1 MRALMLSLMVIGA
14 LSAIRANGADLR
26 AAIYVMQRDGTQVRK
41 VAQVPGYNEHG
52 FPSWSRDGKRLAFDA
67 IQAGSGAKKLFVVN
81 VDGSGLREI
90 GATETPDWSA
100 HDKQIACRFDGA
112 AGQDPGIYVQ
122 NVDGQ
127 GRTRLDEGHA
137 PRWSRDGDK
146 LAFSYENTLKVLDL
160 VTLEKRDL
168 LTEPVQWV
176 FLGFDWS
183 PDGKRLAV
191 VVRHN
196 NQRHLWI
203 VSADG
208 SSPAKPRL
216 KQNLDGRVAWSPDGK
231 RLAISSNR
239 KIYLLDPD
247 GRGTQ
252 MLPDQRGDSV
262 EPAWSP
268 DGKFFAV
275 SGNHPLAATKP

>member
-1 MRALMLSLMVIGA
+1 MTRGDKRNSTMFTFYDPGRLVVGDLSLVLCEAYPGDSRRNYVPAYRFRMM
-14 LSAIRANGADLR
+14 LNGQKQEVGRIELR
-26 AAIYVMQRDGTQVRK
+26 VGNDDHI
-41 VAQVPGYNEHG
+41 
-52 FPSWSRDGKRLAFDA
+52 
-67 IQAGSGAKKLFVVN
+67 
-81 VDGSGLREI
+81 
-90 GATETPDWSA
+90 
-100 HDKQIACRFDGA
+100 
-112 AGQDPGIYVQ
+112 
-122 NVDGQ
+122 
-127 GRTRLDEGHA
+127 
-137 PRWSRDGDK
+137 
-146 LAFSYENTLKVLDL
+146 VLDL

-191 VVRHN
+191 VVRQN

-208 SSPAKPRL
+208 SSPPKPRL
-216 KQNLDGRVAWSPDGK
+216 QQNLDGRVSWSPDGK

-239 KIYLLDPD
+239 KIYLLEPA